1 MVQQREPLREAP
13 SRESVIALPFLKWAG
28 GKGRLLRQYAS
39 LFPATFRNYF
49 EPFLGGG
56 AVYFHLSQNREF
68 QKAFISDYNPE
79 LTNCYKMVQK
89 EPKKLLALLSKMRND
104 KHLFY
109 KERARDVSQLTDL
122 ERAARLI
129 YLNRTCFNGLYRV
142 NSQGQFNVPFGRY
155 KNPRIADAGNLM
167 AASAVLQNAAIHT
180 GSFEGL
186 VSKAK
191 RGDFVYFDPP
201 YQPVS
206 RTASFTSYTKNS
218 FNLADQARLARLA
231 AHLHERGVLVMV
243 SNSDT
248 EEIRDLY
255 KSFDLTIVK
264 AARAINC
271 RADGRGVVNE
281 LVLRSY
287 K

>member
-1 MVQQREPLREAP
+1 MVQQREPIKQSTP
-13 SRESVIALPFLKWAG
+13 RESVIALPFLKWAG

-39 LFPATFRNYF
+39 LFPATFQNYF

-56 AVYFHLSQNREF
+56 AVYFHLSQNRKFE
-68 QKAFISDYNPE
+68 KAFISDYNPE

-142 NSQGQFNVPFGRY
+142 NSQGEFNVPFGRY

-167 AASAVLQNAAIHT
+167 AASAVLQNAAIYT
-180 GSFEGL
+180 GSFENL

-231 AHLHERGVLVMV
+231 ALLHERGVLVMV

-255 KSFDLTIVK
+255 KSFDLTVVK

>member
-1 MVQQREPLREAP
+1 MVQR
-13 SRESVIALPFLKWAG
+13 RESLKESPVKDAVVALPFLKWAG
-28 GKGRLLRQYAS
+28 GKGRLLSQYAG
-39 LFPATFRNYF
+39 LFPKDFENYF

-56 AVYFHLSQNREF
+56 AVYFHLSQNRKFE
-68 QKAFISDYNPE
+68 KAYISDYNPE

-109 KERARDVSQLTDL
+109 KERARDVSLLSDL

-129 YLNRTCFNGLYRV
+129 FLNRTCFNGLYRV
-142 NSQGQFNVPFGRY
+142 NSQGQFNVPFGKY

-167 AASAVLQNAAIHT
+167 AASAVLQNASIHT
-180 GSFEGL
+180 GSFETL

-191 RGDFVYFDPP
+191 SGDFVYFDPP

-218 FNLADQARLARLA
+218 FNLADQARLAQLARRLQ
-231 AHLHERGVLVMV
+231 ERGVLVMV

-248 EEIRDLY
+248 AEIRDLY
-255 KSFDLTIVK
+255 HGFDLTIVK

-287 K
+287 R